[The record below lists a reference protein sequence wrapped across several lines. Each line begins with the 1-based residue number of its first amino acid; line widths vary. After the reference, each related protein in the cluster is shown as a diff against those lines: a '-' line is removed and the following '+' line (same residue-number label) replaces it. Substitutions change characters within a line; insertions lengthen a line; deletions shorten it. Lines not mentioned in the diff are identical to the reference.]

1 MRWIG
6 LKTLVCRECV
16 VVLRFWRVTLAP
28 PVIATILYFTIFGEV
43 MGSRIGSVDGVDY
56 DCYVAP
62 GLIVLSVIPY
72 SFVHTAA
79 GLLGA
84 RLFKYIEEL
93 LVSPLPDWI
102 ILMGY
107 VIGGVLRGLMVA
119 SVVILTSLFFTH
131 LSVHSVVLSIAVL
144 LTAAVMASVSG
155 FITAAF
161 AKSFE
166 HVTAVQI
173 LVLTPLTYVGGV
185 FTSIS
190 ALPHWAQ
197 GLSFA
202 NPMFYVVNAFRY
214 GVLGVS
220 DVPVGFALTF
230 LCAFA
235 VVLLMA
241 AMMLMSR
248 GTGIRYEGSDS

>member
-1 MRWIG
+1 VRWIG
-6 LKTLVCRECV
+6 LKTLVYRECTV
-16 VVLRFWRVTLAP
+16 VVRFWSVTLAP

-43 MGSRIGSVDGVDY
+43 MGSRIGLVDGVAY
-56 DCYVAP
+56 GRYVAP
-62 GLIVLSVIPY
+62 GLVVLSVIPY

-84 RLFKYIEEL
+84 RHFKYIEEL

-107 VIGGVLRGLMVA
+107 VIRGMLRGLMVA
-119 SVVILTSLFFTH
+119 LVVIMTSLIFVH
-131 LSVHSVVLSIAVL
+131 LSVHSVFVSIAAL
-144 LTAAVMASVSG
+144 LIAALGASVFG
-155 FITAAF
+155 FITATY
-161 AKSFE
+161 AKSFDQ
-166 HVTAVQI
+166 VTTVQI
-173 LVLTPLTYVGGV
+173 LVLTPLTYFGGV

-190 ALPHWAQ
+190 TLPDWAQ

-220 DVPVGFALTF
+220 DVPVALA
-230 LCAFA
+230 LSILSAFA
-235 VVLLMA
+235 FVLLLAAILLMA
-241 AMMLMSR
+241 R
-248 GTGIRYEGSDS
+248 GTGIRGESSNS